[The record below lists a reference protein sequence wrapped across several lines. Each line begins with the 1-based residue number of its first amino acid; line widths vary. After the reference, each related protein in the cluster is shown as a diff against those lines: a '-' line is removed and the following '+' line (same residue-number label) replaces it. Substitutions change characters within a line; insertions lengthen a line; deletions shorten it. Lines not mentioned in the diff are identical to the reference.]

1 MAALIG
7 PITGFPLVFVAIP
20 AGIIFV
26 GLVANFIALLRI
38 KGWKEVIP
46 FGHFLSRTT
55 IANLFCSSN
64 ILN

>member
-7 PITGFPLVFVAIP
+7 LGTGFPLVFVAILT
-20 AGIIFV
+20 GIILG
-26 GLVANFIALLRI
+26 GLVAEIIALLRI

-46 FGHFLSRTT
+46 FDPFLLRTA
-55 IANLFCSSN
+55 IANLFRGSN